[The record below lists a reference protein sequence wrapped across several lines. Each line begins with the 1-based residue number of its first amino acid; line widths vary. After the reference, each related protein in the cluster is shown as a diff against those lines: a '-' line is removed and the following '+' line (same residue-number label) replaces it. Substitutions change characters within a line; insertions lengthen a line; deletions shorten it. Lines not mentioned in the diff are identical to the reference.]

1 MPTQPPTFLFYSM
14 KKSALFYSAILLIT
28 LLSIFFIDRHLADFI
43 YQQNSAT
50 SFTKLLSNIPMLLEA
65 LALIVLVS
73 CIFSKVRNRFSGLAI
88 HLALTFMLASVVRFG
103 AKALFGRTWPQTWT
117 DNNPSWINDRVEG
130 FHPFAEGLAY
140 NSFPSGHSLFTF
152 ALASVFWFH
161 FPRYRLLWIATMLG
175 VFVGQLAQNFHYL
188 GDLLAGAGIG
198 ILCAHLVIS
207 QRQKISK

>member
-1 MPTQPPTFLFYSM
+1 MPTHPPFFPFDSI
-14 KKSALFYSAILLIT
+14 KKSALFYIGILCIT
-28 LLSIFFIDRHLADFI
+28 LLSVFFIDRHLADYI
-43 YQQNSAT
+43 YQQNMAN
-50 SFTKLLSNIPMLLEA
+50 SFTQLLSNIPMLLEA

-73 CIFSKVRNRFSGLAI
+73 CIFPKIRSRLSGLAI
-88 HLALTFMLASVVRFG
+88 HLALTFMLASIIRFG
-103 AKALFGRTWPQTWT
+103 AKALFGRTWPQTWV

-140 NSFPSGHSLFTF
+140 NSFPSGHALFTF
-152 ALASVFWFH
+152 ALASVFWYH
-161 FPRYRLLWIATMLG
+161 LPRYRLLWMATMLG